1 MNKIR
6 RLLTNYQNGK
16 KISCITG
23 YDASIAKYLE
33 ASQVDIILVGDSL
46 GQVIKGEKST
56 HNVSLDEIIYHTS
69 CVRSGITDTILMSD
83 LPKNSYT
90 TKLQA
95 HKNSKKILSN
105 NLADIVKLEI
115 DTNNVEIAKYL
126 ADKKIPICA
135 HIGLLPQSI
144 YRKSGYR
151 KYGKT
156 KNEAN
161 KLFNLAM
168 ELDQAGVNII
178 LLECIDN
185 KLSKKISIN
194 SNSPVIGIGSGQGL
208 DGQVAVIY
216 DLLGI
221 SFNSI
226 DQFTSGNTEIIDRQ
240 ILKFKK
246 TLR

>member
-1 MNKIR
+1 MNKIH
-6 RLLTNYQNGK
+6 RLLKSYHNGK

-33 ASQVDIILVGDSL
+33 GSQVDIVLVGDSL

-69 CVRSGITDTILMSD
+69 CVRSGLTDTLLMSD

-90 TKLQA
+90 TKAQA
-95 HKNSKKILSN
+95 YKNSKKLLSK

-115 DTNNVEIAKYL
+115 DTNNLEIAKYL
-126 ADKKIPICA
+126 IDKKIPICA

-156 KNEAN
+156 KNEAT

-168 ELDQAGVNII
+168 ELDQMGASII
-178 LLECIDN
+178 LLECIEN
-185 KLSKKISIN
+185 KLSKK
-194 SNSPVIGIGSGQGL
+194 
-208 DGQVAVIY
+208 
-216 DLLGI
+216 
-221 SFNSI
+221 
-226 DQFTSGNTEIIDRQ
+226 
-240 ILKFKK
+240 
-246 TLR
+246 

>member
-1 MNKIR
+1 MNKIH
-6 RLLTNYQNGK
+6 RLLNSYHNGK
-16 KISCITG
+16 KISCITA

-33 ASQVDIILVGDSL
+33 GSQVDILLVGDSL

-56 HNVSLDEIIYHTS
+56 HNVSLDEIIYHTN
-69 CVRSGITDTILMSD
+69 CVRSGLSDTLLMSD

-90 TKLQA
+90 SKAQA
-95 HKNSKKILSN
+95 YKNSKKLLSK

-115 DTNNVEIAKYL
+115 DTDNLDIAKHL
-126 ADKKIPICA
+126 IDKKIPICT

-144 YRKSGYR
+144 HRKSGYR

-156 KNEAN
+156 KNEAT
-161 KLFNLAM
+161 KLFNLAL
-168 ELDQAGVNII
+168 ELDQMGASII
-178 LLECIDN
+178 LLECIEN
-185 KLSKKISIN
+185 KLSEKITIN
-194 SNSPVIGIGSGQGL
+194 TKAPVIGIGSGQAL

-221 SFNSI
+221 SFNNI
-226 DQFTSGNTEIIDRQ
+226 DQFTSGNTKSIDRQ

-246 TLR
+246 KLK

>member
-1 MNKIR
+1 MNKIH
-6 RLLTNYQNGK
+6 RLFTSYHNGK

-33 ASQVDIILVGDSL
+33 ALQVDIILVGDSL

-69 CVRSGITDTILMSD
+69 CVRSGLTDTVVMSD

-90 TKLQA
+90 TKSQA
-95 HKNSKKILSN
+95 YKNSKKLLSK

-115 DTNNVEIAKYL
+115 DTNNLEIAQHL
-126 ADKKIPICA
+126 VDKKIPICA

-144 YRKSGYR
+144 SRKSGYR

-156 KNEAN
+156 KNEAT
-161 KLFNLAM
+161 KLFNLAIK
-168 ELDQAGVNII
+168 LDQMGISII
-178 LLECIDN
+178 LLECIEN

-194 SNSPVIGIGSGQGL
+194 TNSPVIGIGSGQGL

-216 DLLGI
+216 DLLGV

-226 DQFTSGNTEIIDRQ
+226 DQFTSGNTKSIDRQ